1 VKQSFDDAETEL
13 EREQLNLIRM
23 QAAYD
28 DHDLIHEFDL
38 NDNPFE
44 QDVERAHVAVAKAT
58 RTFESMAN
66 LVDVVQ
72 AGTHSALELRRLSAK
87 SVRVAEELVAST
99 KRRLVTLEEL
109 MAPAPGPAPAMAPVP
124 GSGRPDPSALGFGRS
139 RLQAAAN
146 AVDAGTSASHASHHP
161 AGRGVAYVPGLMAR
175 AQWVS
180 APGQAYYASG
190 PRSAAEVVK
199 MRHDRKRS
207 IGSY

>member
-1 VKQSFDDAETEL
+1 MKQSFDDAEAEL

-28 DHDLIHEFDL
+28 DHDRIHEFDL

-44 QDVERAHVAVAKAT
+44 QDVELAHVAVAKAT

-109 MAPAPGPAPAMAPVP
+109 MAPAPGPAPAMNPLS
-124 GSGRPDPSALGFGRS
+124 GSGRFDPHSAR
-139 RLQAAAN
+139 
-146 AVDAGTSASHASHHP
+146 AGTSASHASHHP
-161 AGRGVAYVPGLMAR
+161 AGRGVAYVPGLVAR
-175 AQWVS
+175 ARWVS
-180 APGQAYYASG
+180 APDQPYYASG